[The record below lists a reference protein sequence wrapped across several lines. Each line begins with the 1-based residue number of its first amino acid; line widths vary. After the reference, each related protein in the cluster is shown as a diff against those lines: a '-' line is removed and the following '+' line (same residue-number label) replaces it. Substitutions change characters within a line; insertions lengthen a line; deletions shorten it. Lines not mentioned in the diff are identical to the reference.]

1 MMGLRYEIVKY
12 QLFILNSISN
22 EAPDLLIRN
31 GEGGG
36 ISICNNNKIKESIQR
51 QLQNLIE

>member
-31 GEGGG
+31 GFGGCMKG
-36 ISICNNNKIKESIQR
+36 SW
-51 QLQNLIE
+51 

>member
-1 MMGLRYEIVKY
+1 MRSQDEIVKY
-12 QLFILNSISN
+12 QLFILNSISI

-51 QLQNLIE
+51 KLQNLIE